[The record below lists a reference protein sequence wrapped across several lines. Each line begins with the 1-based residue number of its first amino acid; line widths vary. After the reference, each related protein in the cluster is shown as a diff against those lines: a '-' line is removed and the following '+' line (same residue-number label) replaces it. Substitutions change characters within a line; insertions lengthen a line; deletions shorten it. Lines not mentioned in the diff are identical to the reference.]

1 MIRLTFDR
9 NRTNLQGT
17 VHLPAS
23 KSIAARALVLHHLA
37 SKEPAESNI
46 PNLPE
51 CDDTRVI
58 RRALTDASANGTIN
72 IEGAGTAMRFLTALF
87 VCQPGSDIILTGNN
101 RMQQRPIGTL
111 VEALRELGAD
121 ISYEGKEGFPPLH
134 IRGKELSGDSLTM
147 DGSISSQYISAML
160 MIAPLIKPASEGNP
174 PFRLTLEG
182 KIVSAPY
189 IDMTCALMEHYG
201 IEVAW
206 EEETGSLLVP
216 RGSYVDKPLTIEGD
230 WSAASYWYAMQT
242 LAMKLCIPY
251 SVKLEGLTYTDCI
264 QGDSICVEL
273 LDPQLLMRGE
283 ISIDCSDTPDLI
295 PTLAVAYFL
304 LDTPFRIY
312 GAENL
317 RIKETDRIDALACEL
332 GKLGCALK
340 VESRNWNDK
349 AEEILIWDGTKNEA
363 YDNGKCARI
372 STYGDHRMAMSFA
385 PAVLRFGQI
394 EIEHP
399 EVVNKSYPAFWD
411 DLKSVGIGID
421 ILPDTE
427 ANPSENEP

>member
-17 VHLPAS
+17 ISLPAS

-37 SKEPAESNI
+37 SKEPVEDSI

-58 RRALTDASANGTIN
+58 KRALTDASANGIID

-87 VCQPGSDIILTGNN
+87 ACQPGCDIILTGYS

-111 VEALRELGAD
+111 VEALRTLGAD
-121 ISYEGKEGFPPLH
+121 ISYGGKEGFPPLH
-134 IRGKELSGDSLTM
+134 IRGKQLSGDSLTM

-160 MIAPLIKPASEGNP
+160 MIAPLIKPASEGTP

-206 EEETGSLLVP
+206 EEETGTLLVP
-216 RGSYVDKPLTIEGD
+216 RGSYVSKPLTIEGD

-273 LDPQLLMRGE
+273 LDPGLLMRGE

-332 GKLGCALK
+332 GKLGCTLK
-340 VESRNWNDK
+340 VESRNCNDR

-363 YDNGKCARI
+363 YGNGKCARI

-411 DLKSVGIGID
+411 DLKSVGIGIEV
-421 ILPDTE
+421 LPDTE
-427 ANPSENEP
+427 AHPSENEP